1 MLDKLFGNCY
11 KTKKRKY
18 KNLEM
23 NTTYENDNFTNSK
36 IKMKESEPVAEENT
50 NLAIIEESESESY
63 GEEGECESE
72 SYGEEGEGYGEEGE
86 SEKTA
91 LLEKEFELERRIRKM
106 CQRWKINRVDAYILI
121 QNVERRQNLDPDKI
135 PPIPIEKNL
144 PYNSSISNSKFR
156 N

>member
-1 MLDKLFGNCY
+1 MLDKLFGNCF

-23 NTTYENDNFTNSK
+23 NITYENDNFTNSK
-36 IKMKESEPVAEENT
+36 IKMKESEPVAEEDT
-50 NLAIIEESESESY
+50 NLAIIEESESE
-63 GEEGECESE
+63 EGEV
-72 SYGEEGEGYGEEGE
+72 EGE

-106 CQRWKINRVDAYILI
+106 CQRWKINRVDAFILI

>member
-23 NTTYENDNFTNSK
+23 NTIYENDNFTNSK
-36 IKMKESEPVAEENT
+36 IKMKESEPVAEEDT
-50 NLAIIEESESESY
+50 NLAIIRDSEGYGEEGKSYSEEGKSY
-63 GEEGECESE
+63 GEEGE
-72 SYGEEGEGYGEEGE
+72 SYGQEGK
-86 SEKTA
+86 KTA

-106 CQRWKINRVDAYILI
+106 CQRWEINRVDAYILI

-144 PYNSSISNSKFR
+144 TNNSSISNSKFR

>member
-1 MLDKLFGNCY
+1 MLDKLFGYCF
-11 KTKKRKY
+11 KTKKKKY

-36 IKMKESEPVAEENT
+36 IKMKESEPVAEEDT
-50 NLAIIEESESESY
+50 NLAIIEENESE
-63 GEEGECESE
+63 
-72 SYGEEGEGYGEEGE
+72 GY

>member
-1 MLDKLFGNCY
+1 MLDKLFGNCF

-23 NTTYENDNFTNSK
+23 NITYENDNFTNSK
-36 IKMKESEPVAEENT
+36 IKMKESEPVAEEDT
-50 NLAIIEESESESY
+50 NLAIIEESE
-63 GEEGECESE
+63 EGESE
-72 SYGEEGEGYGEEGE
+72 SEVEGE